1 MQLNYCA
8 PAVPFSLLS
17 VEYRYQLY
25 WYLRV
30 RLRKLVNR
38 SWLWRI
44 IQWISGNQEQQNTL
58 TSWKPRV
65 TSWLSRLF
73 LEYHYRLS
81 KKAKNLR
88 AFPGFCRLFRGK
100 KAWKS
105 QESQEL
111 RSFLCY
117 PGFFFAGGCLLFE
130 KMGLG
135 ALTQREVLKFNG
147 CLCCGSNFIFFSLV
161 RCYLN

>member
-30 RLRKLVNR
+30 RLPKLVNR

-44 IQWISGNQEQQNTL
+44 IQGISANQEQQNTL

-73 LEYHYRLS
+73 LEYHSRLS
-81 KKAKNLR
+81 KKAKNFL
-88 AFPGFCRLFRGK
+88 AFPGFSRLFRGK

-111 RSFLCY
+111 QAFLCY
-117 PGFFFAGGCLLFE
+117 PGFFFCRGVPLFWENGIGGTYP
-130 KMGLG
+130 KKG
-135 ALTQREVLKFNG
+135 A
-147 CLCCGSNFIFFSLV
+147 
-161 RCYLN
+161 